1 MTGYHDFQEMSS
13 HYLQRMKRLP
23 MLEVDEEY
31 QLAKQWRETG
41 DKKAVDKLVL
51 SHLKLIAKI
60 AHGYRGYG
68 LPISDLISEGHIGI
82 MQAMRHFDPDKGF
95 RLSTYAIWWIKAAIQ
110 EYILHSYSLVKIGT
124 TSAQKKLFF
133 NLRKEKMAFQNF
145 DELDLSPET
154 ASQIAKK
161 LGVKVEEVMQMNHRL
176 SSVTNSLNAP
186 IKSSAEGDS
195 EWIDWLADDRDTH
208 DVHIAEIDEM
218 NKRRALLGE
227 AMKSL
232 NQREQTII
240 HDRRLREE
248 PLTLEEVSDK
258 LGVSRERIRQI
269 ELRAFDR
276 LQKAVKRLNRKDSDF
291 S

>member
-1 MTGYHDFQEMSS
+1 MTGYQDFQEMSS
-13 HYLQRMKRLP
+13 HYLRHMKRLP
-23 MLEVDEEY
+23 MLEVNEEY

-41 DKKAVDKLVL
+41 DQKAIDKLVL

-82 MQAMRHFDPDKGF
+82 MQALRHFDPDKGF

-133 NLRKEKMAFQNF
+133 NLRKEKMAFQDF
-145 DELDLSPET
+145 DELDLSPEK
-154 ASQIAKK
+154 ANLIAKK

-176 SSVTNSLNAP
+176 SSVNNSLNAP
-186 IKSSAEGDS
+186 IKSSADGDS
-195 EWIDWLADDRDTH
+195 EWIDWLADDRVTH
-208 DVHIAEIDEM
+208 DIHIAEIDEI
-218 NKRRALLGE
+218 NKRRALLEE

-232 NQREQTII
+232 NAREQTII
-240 HDRRLREE
+240 YDRRLREE

-269 ELRAFDR
+269 ELRAFER

>member
-1 MTGYHDFQEMSS
+1 MTVHQDFQEMSS
-13 HYLQRMKRLP
+13 HYVRRMKRLP
-23 MLEVDEEY
+23 MLEIDEEY

-41 DKKAVDKLVL
+41 DKKAIDKLVL

-68 LPISDLISEGHIGI
+68 LPINDLISEGHIGI

-110 EYILHSYSLVKIGT
+110 EYILHNYSLVKIGT

-145 DELDLSPET
+145 DELDLSPEK

-161 LGVKVEEVMQMNHRL
+161 LGVKVEEVFQMNHRL
-176 SSVTNSLNAP
+176 SSITNSLNAP
-186 IKSSAEGDS
+186 IKTSAEGDS
-195 EWIDWLADDRDTH
+195 EWIDWLADERETH
-208 DVHIAEIDEM
+208 DVHIAEIDEI
-218 NKRRALLGE
+218 NKRRALLDE

-232 NQREQTII
+232 NPREKMII
-240 HDRRLREE
+240 YDRRLREE

-269 ELRAFDR
+269 ELRAFER
-276 LQKAVKRLNRKDSDF
+276 LQKAVKRLHRKDSD
-291 S
+291 

>member
-1 MTGYHDFQEMSS
+1 MTGYQDFQEMSS
-13 HYLQRMKRLP
+13 HYLRRMKQLP

-41 DKKAVDKLVL
+41 DKKAVDKLVT

-110 EYILHSYSLVKIGT
+110 EFILHNYSLVKIGT

-133 NLRKEKMAFQNF
+133 NLRREKMAFQEFN
-145 DELDLSPET
+145 EIDLSPEK

-161 LGVKVEEVMQMNHRL
+161 LGVKVEEVFQMNHRL
-176 SSVTNSLNAP
+176 SSLTNSLNAP

-195 EWIDWLADDRDTH
+195 EWIDWLADDRETH
-208 DVHIAEIDEM
+208 DVQIAEIDEI
-218 NKRRALLGE
+218 NKRRALLNE

-240 HDRRLREE
+240 YDRRLREE

-269 ELRAFDR
+269 ELRAFER
-276 LQKAVKRLNRKDSDF
+276 LQKAVKRLHRKDSD
-291 S
+291 